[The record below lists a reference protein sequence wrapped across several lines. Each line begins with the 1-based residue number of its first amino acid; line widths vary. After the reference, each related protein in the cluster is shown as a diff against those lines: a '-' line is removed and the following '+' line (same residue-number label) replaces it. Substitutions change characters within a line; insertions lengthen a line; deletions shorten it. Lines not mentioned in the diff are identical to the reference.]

1 MALNNSKTLLIAVT
15 AVLLTFLGNGVI
27 SFITSNRVA
36 DKVVTEDHI
45 RVEYI
50 TQQISDIEA
59 NIIKLDE
66 NKVEKEA
73 FNSMV
78 ITLKEQLEVMRQL
91 IIAMEKQNKVDY
103 YRFQKQYD
111 DLEKQF
117 QGNVEKYKLN
127 KGQNQVMPGG
137 VIR

>member
-1 MALNNSKTLLIAVT
+1 
-15 AVLLTFLGNGVI
+15 
-27 SFITSNRVA
+27 
-36 DKVVTEDHI
+36 VTEDHI

-127 KGQNQVMPGG
+127 KTQNQITSGG